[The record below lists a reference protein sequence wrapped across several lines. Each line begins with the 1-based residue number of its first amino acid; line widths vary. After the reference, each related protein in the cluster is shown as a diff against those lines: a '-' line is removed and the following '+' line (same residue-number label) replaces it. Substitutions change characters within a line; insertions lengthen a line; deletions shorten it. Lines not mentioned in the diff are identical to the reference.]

1 MRIVPDMAVQGQRIE
16 FPTLQAMT
24 AHLDRW
30 AARRLGTPEEWS
42 DALVGSRAWLDYSA
56 RNQVLLAS
64 YGVDGPVAGP
74 ETWRL
79 VPSTTEDRGCA
90 VRAGEHGYPVR
101 VPITTGG
108 SEPDPYLG
116 GQRPTRAAV
125 ERWEWRPVFET
136 GQLARKPAPGTLQP
150 VTLPANLSG
159 PTGDADLLAAVRKVA
174 GATIRGPLP
183 RTNDP
188 QQLLIDAAVRLRRSH
203 KRPPLDPTLAAQV
216 AHLVLDRVDHHP
228 TGGLAAFD
236 PGALD
241 SRERW
246 ERLQDVLE
254 PARKL
259 TAALGVAIGVDL
271 TASPLPRMEIID
283 DRVVTS
289 GRRHRLP
296 AASLEQLPIGR
307 WVTVGPY
314 TATEWSAR
322 GEHAAGRGAFLR
334 LNKSA
339 YLAAVETGDGATWRL
354 EDIAARTG
362 SGLLQTGTA
371 RTLDDARAEAV
382 AAVRDRY
389 PALTAPVTDTGPSP
403 VGAVE
408 GWEQMPRAGRPVA
421 AELWHLTGDITL
433 YVLPAPGG
441 RWQPAIQ
448 TPTTDGLELLCLQPS
463 RNEAREHAELAGR
476 RVARVAAISD
486 PATSD
491 RTLAAFANDGLYT
504 RADLAHLIGGRLTD
518 HDAARIP
525 GADAAEL
532 VELLGAAGFS
542 PATTV
547 AVLSADGIDA
557 ATAATVLPTA
567 GVPIPDGIRVLHE
580 RWHVPTTLAAE
591 LLDATASEMRTAGCT
606 PVEIMAVRPRDVL
619 RTLPDDPRMWELAA
633 GSMATA
639 GHPTSVIVDHLVA
652 HAPSTDTFVTGMLT
666 VVEPADA
673 LGVAAGRHAH
683 ADQLAAVSEAAGLS
697 PVETAVAL
705 AGTTD
710 ASIVLDV
717 TTLRCDGDRNA
728 AAEISGDVGIDP
740 SSIASWLEPAVA
752 SNVVA
757 LRPGLDLDTAALLA
771 GLPAPGPALAT
782 DPTHGLDL
790 LARSID
796 STGLEPAQ

>member
-1 MRIVPDMAVQGQRIE
+1 MAHHGQRIE
-16 FPTLQAMT
+16 FPTLAAMT

-30 AARRLGTPEEWS
+30 AIRRLGTPEEWS
-42 DALVGSRAWLDYSA
+42 DALAGSRSWLDYSA

-79 VPSTTEDRGCA
+79 VPSTVEDRGCA

-108 SEPDPYLG
+108 TEPDPYLG

-136 GQLARKPAPGTLQP
+136 AQLARRPAPDALQP
-150 VTLPANLSG
+150 LALPANLSG

-174 GATIRGPLP
+174 GATLRGPLP
-183 RTNDP
+183 RTTDP
-188 QQLLIDAAVRLRRSH
+188 AQLLVDAAVRLRRSH
-203 KRPPLDPTLAAQV
+203 KRPPLDPGLAGQV
-216 AHLVLDRVDHHP
+216 AWLVLNHVGHP
-228 TGGLAAFD
+228 PAPAPVVFD
-236 PGALD
+236 PGPLD
-241 SRERW
+241 ARERW
-246 ERLQDVLE
+246 ERLHDVLE

-259 TAALGVAIGVDL
+259 TAALGVTIGVDL
-271 TASPLPRMEIID
+271 TASPLPRMEVID
-283 DRVVTS
+283 DRVVPA

-314 TATEWSAR
+314 TPAEWSAR

-334 LNKSA
+334 LNKTA

-362 SGLLQTGTA
+362 NGLLQTGTA
-371 RTLDDARAEAV
+371 RSLDDARAEAV

-403 VGAVE
+403 AGAVE

-448 TPTTDGLELLCLQPS
+448 TPTTDGIELLPLQPS
-463 RNEAREHAELAGR
+463 RETAREQAELAGR
-476 RVARVAAISD
+476 RVARVTAISD

-491 RTLAAFANDGLYT
+491 RTLAAFADDGHYT
-504 RADLAHLIGGRLTD
+504 RADLAQLIGGRLTE
-518 HDAARIP
+518 HDAARIIHAEP
-525 GADAAEL
+525 AEL

-547 AVLSADGIDA
+547 AVLAADGIDA
-557 ATAATVLPTA
+557 PTAAALLPTA

-580 RWHVPTTLAAE
+580 RWQLPTTLAAE
-591 LLDATASEMRTAGCT
+591 LLAATATEMRTAGCT
-606 PVEIMAVRPRDVL
+606 ATEIMTVRPRDVL
-619 RTLPDDPRMWELAA
+619 RTLPDDPHLWELAA
-633 GSMATA
+633 GSMASA
-639 GHPTSVIVDHLVA
+639 GHPSSVIIDHLVA
-652 HAPSTDTFVTGMLT
+652 HAPTPDTFVTGLLT
-666 VVEPADA
+666 IVEPADA
-673 LGVAAGRHAH
+673 LAVAATRRAH
-683 ADQLAAVSEAAGLS
+683 PDQLAAVSEAAGLS
-697 PVETAVAL
+697 PAAAATAL
-705 AGTTD
+705 AATTD
-710 ASIVLDV
+710 PAVVLDV
-717 TTLRCDGDRNA
+717 VSLRCDGDRAVA
-728 AAEISGDVGIDP
+728 AGVAGDAGINP
-740 SSIASWLEPAVA
+740 IAIAAWLEPAGV
-752 SNVVA
+752 SNVVP
-757 LRPGLDLDTAALLA
+757 LRAGIDLDTDTLLA
-771 GLPAPGPALAT
+771 RLPAPAAST
-782 DPTHGLDL
+782 VDDPLRSLDL
-790 LARSID
+790 LELSID
-796 STGLEPAQ
+796 TTGLEPAQ

>member
-1 MRIVPDMAVQGQRIE
+1 MAHNGQRIE

-30 AARRLGTPEEWS
+30 AIRRLGTPEEWS

-79 VPSTTEDRGCA
+79 VPSTVEDRGCA

-101 VPITTGG
+101 VPITAGG
-108 SEPDPYLG
+108 TEPDPYLG

-125 ERWEWRPVFET
+125 ERWEWRPVFEIA
-136 GQLARKPAPGTLQP
+136 QLARKPAPDALRP
-150 VTLPANLSG
+150 VMLPANLTG
-159 PTGDADLLAAVRKVA
+159 PNGEADLAAVVRKVA
-174 GATIRGPLP
+174 GATVRGPLP
-183 RTNDP
+183 RTHDAHR
-188 QQLLIDAAVRLRRSH
+188 LLVDAAVRLRRSH
-203 KRPPLDPTLAAQV
+203 KRPPLDETLAGQA
-216 AHLVLDRVDHHP
+216 AWLVLDHVGHP
-228 TGGLAAFD
+228 PAAELARFD

-241 SRERW
+241 ARERW

-259 TAALGVAIGVDL
+259 TAALGVAVGVDL
-271 TASPLPRMEIID
+271 TASPLPRMEIVD
-283 DRVVTS
+283 DRVVPA

-296 AASLEQLPIGR
+296 AASLQQLPIGR

-314 TATEWSAR
+314 TAAEWSAR
-322 GEHAAGRGAFLR
+322 GEQAAGRGAFLR
-334 LNKSA
+334 LNKTA
-339 YLAAVETGDGATWRL
+339 YLAAVESGDGATWRL

-362 SGLLQTGTA
+362 HGLLQTGTA

-389 PALTAPVTDTGPSP
+389 PALTAPITDTGPSP
-403 VGAVE
+403 AGAVE

-448 TPTTDGLELLCLQPS
+448 TPTTDGLELLPLQQS
-463 RNEAREHAELAGR
+463 RDDAREHAELAGR
-476 RVARVAAISD
+476 RVARVAAIAD

-491 RTLAAFANDGLYT
+491 RTLAAFADDGLYT
-504 RADLAHLIGGRLTD
+504 RADLTQLLGGRLTD
-518 HDAARIP
+518 HDAARVID
-525 GADAAEL
+525 ADPAEL

-547 AVLSADGIDA
+547 AVLAADGVDA
-557 ATAATVLPTA
+557 ATAATLLPTA
-567 GVPIPDGIRVLHE
+567 GVPIPDGIRVLNE
-580 RWHVPTTLAAE
+580 RWQVPNILAAE
-591 LLDATASEMRTAGCT
+591 LLDATATEMRAAGCT

-619 RTLPDDPRMWELAA
+619 RTLPDDPRLWELAA

-652 HAPSTDTFVTGMLT
+652 HAPTPDAFVTGLLT
-666 VVEPADA
+666 VVEADDA
-673 LGVAAGRHAH
+673 LAVAATRRAH
-683 ADQLAAVSEAAGLS
+683 PDQLAAVSEAAGLS
-697 PVETAVAL
+697 PADTATTL
-705 AGTTD
+705 AVTAEATV
-710 ASIVLDV
+710 VLDV
-717 TTLRCDGDRNA
+717 VALRCGGDRKA
-728 AAEISGDVGIDP
+728 AAGIATDTG
-740 SSIASWLEPAVA
+740 IAAGTVASWLEPAA
-752 SNVVA
+752 SNVIA
-757 LRPGLDLDTAALLA
+757 LRGGVDIDMSALMERLPAAGAVVSDDPIRSLDTLSL
-771 GLPAPGPALAT
+771 T
-782 DPTHGLDL
+782 IDP
-790 LARSID
+790 
-796 STGLEPAQ
+796 TGLEPAQ